1 MCENIIAPV
10 DVDVD
15 KYFEEIQQGPNL
27 ITTQSCYVF
36 QQSHCELN
44 SAMEIQ
50 TIPGDYSRDS
60 CKVNKTSNKFS
71 TTKTK
76 TKK

>member
-15 KYFEEIQQGPNL
+15 KYFEEIQQGPNF

-36 QQSHCELN
+36 QHSHCELDN
-44 SAMEIQ
+44 AMEIE
-50 TIPGDYSRDS
+50 TIPGDYSRDI
-60 CKVNKTSNKFS
+60 CKVNKTSSQSS
-71 TTKTK
+71 T
-76 TKK
+76 